1 MCVFKYCLAVT
12 AVFLLPTAVW
22 AQGIEQRAD
31 SLEREVRNLQ
41 ARLDSLERVL
51 LRLVSEGED
60 TVEVVDELAAL
71 RAAARAV
78 VPETAADTAPD
89 HFVLRSRN
97 LNDYNPEISVTGDVR
112 LIGNRP
118 GPQQDNF
125 DLREFSLGFQSAL
138 DPYSNT
144 KIYFSFGETGVM
156 VEEAYAY
163 WTGLPGGVRVDVGR
177 FRQQLGELNRWHLH
191 SVPET
196 EYPMVIDDYFG
207 EFGLSSTGVSVYW
220 VAPYQSPGGGVHEVW
235 AQVTRGHNDVLF
247 DEGNRAS
254 FLGHVN
260 NFWQVSRSTYFQI
273 GATGVYGTNPDMNLK
288 TDVLGADFRLTWR
301 PPHRSLYNE
310 FTVRGE
316 GYAVR
321 KRFDG
326 AGGTRFGGYVST
338 TYKTSQ
344 RFYVGARFDYVE
356 LLDRADEFKWAI
368 VPNITFW
375 QSEWVV
381 LRAEWQHLSVPI
393 LTGRDVSDRFVLQA
407 VCSIGPHKHE
417 SY

>member
-1 MCVFKYCLAVT
+1 MRVLTYLLVLT
-12 AVFLLPTAVW
+12 AICFLPASAS
-22 AQGIEQRAD
+22 AQQEEQRAD
-31 SLEREVRNLQ
+31 SLEQEVRQLR
-41 ARLDSLERVL
+41 ARLDSLEQVMM
-51 LRLVSEGED
+51 RLVSEGED
-60 TVEVVDELAAL
+60 TIEVVDELAAL

-78 VPETAADTAPD
+78 VPEQTADTAPD

-112 LIGNRP
+112 LTGSRP

-125 DLREFSLGFQSAL
+125 DLREFSLGFSSAL

-144 KIYFSFGETGVM
+144 KIYFSFGETGVI

-163 WTGLPGGVRVDVGR
+163 WTGLPGGFRIDLGR

-191 SVPET
+191 GVPGT
-196 EYPMVIDDYFG
+196 EYPMVIDDFFG
-207 EFGLSSTGVSVYW
+207 EFGLSSTGASVYW
-220 VAPYQSPGGGVHEVW
+220 VAPFQSPGGGVHEVW
-235 AQVTRGHNDVLF
+235 GQVTRGHNDVIF
-247 DEGNRAS
+247 DEGNRPS

-260 NFWQVSRSTYFQI
+260 NFWQLSRSTYIQL
-273 GATGVYGTNPDMNLK
+273 GATGVYGTNPDVDLK

-310 FTVRGE
+310 FTIRGE
-316 GYAVR
+316 GYALR
-321 KRFDG
+321 KRYTG
-326 AGGTRFGGYVST
+326 IGETRFGGYLST
-338 TYKTSQ
+338 TYKATQ
-344 RFYVGARFDYVE
+344 RFYLGARFDYVE
-356 LLDRADEFKWAI
+356 ELAQTDEFKWAI

-393 LTGRDVSDRFVLQA
+393 ITGRDVSDQFVLQA
-407 VCSIGPHKHE
+407 VWSIGPHKHE

>member
-1 MCVFKYCLAVT
+1 MRVFICWLATAALCLSPA
-12 AVFLLPTAVW
+12 W
-22 AQGIEQRAD
+22 AQEIDQRAD
-31 SLEREVRNLQ
+31 SLEREVRLLRE
-41 ARLDSLERVL
+41 RLDSLEQVL
-51 LRLVSEGED
+51 MGLVSEGED

-78 VPETAADTAPD
+78 VPEQPADTAPD

-112 LIGNRP
+112 LLGHRP
-118 GPQQDNF
+118 GPQEDNV
-125 DLREFSLGFQSAL
+125 DVREFSLGFQSAL

-144 KIYFSFGETGVM
+144 KIYFAFGEEGVE

-163 WTGLPGGVRVDVGR
+163 WTGLPGGLRIDLGR

-191 SVPET
+191 GVPET
-196 EYPMVIDDYFG
+196 EYPLVIRDYFG
-207 EFGLSSTGVSVYW
+207 EGGLAGNGLGLYW
-220 VAPYQSPGGGVHEVW
+220 VVPATTIGGGVHEIW
-235 AQVTRGHNDVLF
+235 GQVTQGANEVAF
-247 DEGNRAS
+247 DDGSRPS
-254 FLGHVN
+254 FLGHIN

-273 GATGVYGTNPDMNLK
+273 GATGVYGSNPDLDLK

-310 FTVRGE
+310 FTIRGE

-321 KRFDG
+321 KRYDG
-326 AGGTRFGGYVST
+326 AGGTRFGGYIST

-356 LLDRADEFKWAI
+356 LLERADEFKWAI

-393 LTGRDVSDRFVLQA
+393 LTGRDVSDQFVLQA
-407 VCSIGPHKHE
+407 VWSIGPHKHE